1 MSDKNFPHAH
11 GSGRVVAAF
20 QLSHPGSTIW
30 DQPGPDQPGP
40 PYAPGASDMG
50 FVPPVLND
58 PTLTVTYPYP
68 EGGPPFGAGLQK
80 TFRQPYNATSVG
92 VFVQGSGTRRL
103 PYTET
108 ILPEVDS
115 SISGPLNAQLPETK
129 IYPFEMVDKTVLGR
143 THAQVVCS
151 AIGGDGSC
159 PGYPGELSGAGQ
171 YAYYEVGLNWEL
183 PDYKFETAALGFNAA
198 NFANQKI
205 ASVQRAIQ
213 RTYWATAS
221 LATSALSEFHPQV
234 TYGQPLPSQNFN
246 EGPLDANLTS
256 MASTTGLSD
265 EVRGMATPYGAGP
278 FAVSP
283 SQSRVQPAYSPSYP
297 GVDEDF
303 KTRPY
308 SLQTQVC
315 AIVTRWRTTI
325 GPDVAT
331 LEFTLAP
338 IVRIWCLLAAESVLP
353 DEPAPTVAPRPIPRG
368 GIGAY
373 RFNPS
378 IGSLP
383 TDVSIFPGV
392 NVQVFQKNTSATDNT
407 DLPVYDL
414 GSDWSSLNN
423 PPSVPVIRR
432 APEPVFSFP
441 TELKDED

>member
-1 MSDKNFPHAH
+1 MPNMSDKNFPHAH

-20 QLSHPGSTIW
+20 QLSHPGSTMW
-30 DQPGPDQPGP
+30 DQPGTE
-40 PYAPGASDMG
+40 YAPGAKDMA
-50 FVPPVLND
+50 FVPPVLHD
-58 PTLTVTYPYP
+58 PTLTATYPYP
-68 EGGPPFGAGLQK
+68 ESGPPSPPGLQK

-115 SISGPLNAQLPETK
+115 SISPPLNAELPATK

-151 AIGGDGSC
+151 AVGGDGEG
-159 PGYPGELSGAGQ
+159 PGYPEELSGAGD
-171 YAYYEVGLNWEL
+171 YAYYEVGLNWDL
-183 PDYKFETAALGFNAA
+183 PDYKFEASVAGFNAA

-221 LATSALSEFHPQV
+221 LATSALSEFHPKV
-234 TYGQPLPSQNFN
+234 TYGQPLPAQNFN

-256 MASTTGLSD
+256 MASMDGYPA
-265 EVRGMATPYGAGP
+265 EIRGMATPYGAG
-278 FAVSP
+278 FWDVAP

-297 GVDEDF
+297 LTDADF
-303 KTRPY
+303 KTRSY
-308 SLQTQVC
+308 ALQTQVS
-315 AIVTRWRTTI
+315 AIVTRWKATL

-331 LEFTLAP
+331 VEFTLAP
-338 IVRIWCLLAAESVLP
+338 IVRIWCLLAAEPFP
-353 DEPAPTVAPRPIPRG
+353 DPPAPVVAPRPIPRG

-373 RFNPS
+373 RFNPG
-378 IGSLP
+378 IGEEP
-383 TDVSIFPGV
+383 ADISIFPGV
-392 NVQVFQKNTSATDNT
+392 NVQVIQKNTSATDNT

-414 GSDWSSLNN
+414 GSDWAFLND

-432 APEPVFSFP
+432 AAEPVFSFP